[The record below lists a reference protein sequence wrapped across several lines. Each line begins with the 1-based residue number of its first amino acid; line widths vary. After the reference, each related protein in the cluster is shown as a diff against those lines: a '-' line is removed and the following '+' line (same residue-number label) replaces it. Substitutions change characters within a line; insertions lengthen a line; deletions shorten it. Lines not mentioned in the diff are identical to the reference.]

1 MDNEEVFSKE
11 DQCIISCVQAVREL
25 RLARTSLIK
34 SSTDFVDTNQKASEA
49 IQKMI
54 EGISGDIM
62 LLEALIEAYK
72 D

>member
-1 MDNEEVFSKE
+1 MSEEILSKE
-11 DQCIISCVQAVREL
+11 DQCVASCVQAVREL

-34 SSTDFVDTNQKASEA
+34 SSTDFMDTNAEASRA

-62 LLEALIEAYK
+62 LLESLIEAYAE
-72 D
+72 